1 MLDEAAEIGDEQGIG
16 GSIMGTAADATR
28 GMRDSEMGRL
38 PTRSVRDDGE
48 SSAARAGEFGPRPC
62 RKLRQRAVIGRWYG
76 DLDMDDLKKF
86 MSGIVPYWQT
96 LGLELVEVEP
106 GRSVFTA
113 NVRPQLLQN
122 GVLHGGVLAS
132 IADSACAVAA
142 ISRVYPAS
150 YATTINLQV
159 AYLKPV
165 REGRFRAE
173 GKCLRAGKNVL
184 FRRKPRYSMIGRR
197 WCTARRHSCW

>member
-1 MLDEAAEIGDEQGIG
+1 
-16 GSIMGTAADATR
+16 MG
-28 GMRDSEMGRL
+28 L
-38 PTRSVRDDGE
+38 PRVRSVRDLGGE
-48 SSAARAGEFGPRPC
+48 REQERVLSGRPPVLDRGC
-62 RKLRQRAVIGRWYG
+62 ERRWYG
-76 DLDMDDLKKF
+76 DLDMDNLKKF

-173 GKCLRAGKNVL
+173 GKCLKAGKNVL
-184 FRRKPRYSMIGRR
+184 FSEALVFDDREALVCSASSQLLVIPWSPPG
-197 WCTARRHSCW
+197 A

>member
-1 MLDEAAEIGDEQGIG
+1 LRSGAKLDRGP
-16 GSIMGTAADATR
+16 GSG
-28 GMRDSEMGRL
+28 
-38 PTRSVRDDGE
+38 
-48 SSAARAGEFGPRPC
+48 
-62 RKLRQRAVIGRWYG
+62 KWYG
-76 DLDMDDLKKF
+76 DLAMEDLKKF

-113 NVRPQLLQN
+113 NVRPQLTQN

-142 ISRVYPAS
+142 ISRVYPGS

-165 REGRFRAE
+165 REGRFQAE
-173 GKCLRAGKNVL
+173 GRCLRAGKNVMFSEAQVFDDQDTL
-184 FRRKPRYSMIGRR
+184 VCSASSQLLVIPWSP
-197 WCTARRHSCW
+197 ARAEG

>member
-1 MLDEAAEIGDEQGIG
+1 MLDEAADIGDELGRRRFEKWDCRRCSPFETRALG
-16 GSIMGTAADATR
+16 NAAGAGKSSSRETPRVFDR
-28 GMRDSEMGRL
+28 G
-38 PTRSVRDDGE
+38 
-48 SSAARAGEFGPRPC
+48 C
-62 RKLRQRAVIGRWYG
+62 QRQWYG
-76 DLDMDDLKKF
+76 DLAMDDLKKF
-86 MSGIVPYWQT
+86 MSSIVPYWET

-122 GVLHGGVLAS
+122 GLLHGGVLAS

-142 ISRVYPAS
+142 ISRVYPTS
-150 YATTINLQV
+150 YATTINLQL

-184 FRRKPRYSMIGRR
+184 FSEAQVFDDQEALVCSASSQLLVIPWSGPKASG
-197 WCTARRHSCW
+197 T